1 MEGLRASGAFTSAFD
16 RWLHAPSWAV
26 YVASENGGRSG
37 HRYRVARRGEALELL
52 PPFSLRS
59 SLRDSGDRD
68 RIVMECDRDTF
79 PREVE
84 HQSPRID

>member
-1 MEGLRASGAFTSAFD
+1 MEGLRGSGAFTSAFD

-26 YVASENGGRSG
+26 YVAG
-37 HRYRVARRGEALELL
+37 HRYRVARRGEALEFL

-59 SLRDSGDRD
+59 SLLRDSGDSRD